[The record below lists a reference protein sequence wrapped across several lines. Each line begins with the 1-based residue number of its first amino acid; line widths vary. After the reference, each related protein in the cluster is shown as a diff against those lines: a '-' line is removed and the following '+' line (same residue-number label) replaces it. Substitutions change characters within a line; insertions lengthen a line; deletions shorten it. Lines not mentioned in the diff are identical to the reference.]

1 MYMEDKLI
9 TKEEKGEIYGKLHE
23 RLKKALKSG
32 FWLEATMIEYNI
44 IEDRTA
50 AIIYYTG
57 IASKPWEK
65 KLTNKLNSIEQQLGK
80 KHPILCEKV
89 SPKTLQEIKEWKKKR
104 NTAVHKACY
113 TLFEEE
119 DFKAIAKEGKELVRN
134 ISNDSLKVKRA
145 CEKGYAK

>member
-1 MYMEDKLI
+1 MDERLI
-9 TKEEKGEIYGKLHE
+9 TNEEKHDVYAKLHE
-23 RLKKALKSG
+23 RLKKALASG
-32 FWLEATMIEYNI
+32 FWLEATMIEYSI

-65 KLTNKLNSIEQQLGK
+65 KLANKLNSLEQQIGK
-80 KHPILCEKV
+80 EHPILSKKV
-89 SPKTLQEIKEWKKKR
+89 SLETIEGIKAWKTKR

-119 DFKAIAKEGKELVRN
+119 DFKAIAEEGKELVHK
-134 ISNDSLKVKRA
+134 ISNDSQKVKRA
-145 CEKGYAK
+145 VEKGAEE

>member
-1 MYMEDKLI
+1 MDEKLI
-9 TKEEKGEIYGKLHE
+9 TNEEKHDVYSKLHE
-23 RLKKALKSG
+23 RLKKALASG
-32 FWLEATMIEYNI
+32 FWLEATMIEYSI

-65 KLTNKLNSIEQQLGK
+65 KLSNKLNSIEQQIGK
-80 KHPILCEKV
+80 DHPVLSKKV
-89 SPKTLQEIKEWKKKR
+89 SPKTIQEIMDWKNKR

-119 DFKAIAKEGKELVRN
+119 DFKTIAEEGRELVRK
-134 ISNDSLKVKRA
+134 ISNDSQKVKRA
-145 CEKGYAK
+145 VERRNKL

>member
-1 MYMEDKLI
+1 MEDKLI

-32 FWLEATMIEYNI
+32 FWLEATMI
-44 IEDRTA
+44 D
-50 AIIYYTG
+50 
-57 IASKPWEK
+57 
-65 KLTNKLNSIEQQLGK
+65 IEQQLGK